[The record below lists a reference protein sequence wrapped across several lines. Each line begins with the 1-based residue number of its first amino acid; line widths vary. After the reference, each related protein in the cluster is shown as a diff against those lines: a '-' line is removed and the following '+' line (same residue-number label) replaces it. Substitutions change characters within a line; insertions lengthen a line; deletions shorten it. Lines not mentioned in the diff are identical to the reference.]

1 MAISAKSQATKLE
14 FSLRTFEANAEFML
28 GELKEE
34 QERVVLAGASAYA
47 TSAQRHTPPSLG
59 QTKIA
64 EMFYEDLQSD
74 HVFRKGEKTGGRRVI
89 YKLRDIVRNE
99 EKQPNKKLFG
109 EWLRQGFEY
118 AVRMKNR
125 KGRGVYLRPCRT
137 LDEAKR
143 YAVEDYR
150 GLMRSAWGMG
160 FLAMGRK
167 MPPVF
172 RTLTKLRPKIL
183 EKQNTLSNTAF
194 DARNM
199 RVTLTNDV
207 IPDGAGFLH
216 STDIN
221 ASIASVR
228 TMDDL
233 MTKYFKRKFE
243 L

>member
-1 MAISAKSQATKLE
+1 MAITAKSQAAKLE
-14 FSLRTFEANAEFML
+14 FSLRTFEANAEFMM
-28 GELKEE
+28 GELKDE
-34 QERVVLAGASAYA
+34 QEKIVLAGASAYA

-59 QTKIA
+59 QSKIDPI
-64 EMFYEDLQSD
+64 FYEELESD
-74 HVFRKGEKTGGRRVI
+74 HVLMHGEKAHGRRVI
-89 YKLRDIVRNE
+89 YKLREIVRNPA
-99 EKQPNKKLFG
+99 KQRYKKMFG
-109 EWLRQGFEY
+109 AYLQEGFEY
-118 AVRMKNR
+118 VVQMKNR
-125 KGRGVYLRPCRT
+125 NGRSTYLKPCRT
-137 LDEAKR
+137 LEEAKR

-172 RTLTKLRPKIL
+172 RTLTRLRPKIL
-183 EKQNTLSNTAF
+183 EKQNSLSSTAF
-194 DARNM
+194 NAQAM
-199 RVTLTNDV
+199 EVTLTNDV

-233 MTKYFKRKFE
+233 MTKFFTRKFE

>member
-1 MAISAKSQATKLE
+1 MATIAEKQAAKLE
-14 FSLRTFEANAEFML
+14 FSLRTFEANCEFML
-28 GELKEE
+28 GEMKEE
-34 QERVVLAGASAYA
+34 QEKIVLAGASAYA

-59 QTKIA
+59 QPKIA
-64 EMFYEDLQSD
+64 EMYYEDLQSD

-89 YKLRDIVRNE
+89 YKLRDIVRNQ
-99 EKQPNKKLFG
+99 EKQPNKKQFG

-125 KGRGVYLRPCRT
+125 KGRGVYLKPCRT

-150 GLMRSAWGMG
+150 GLMRAAWGMG
-160 FLAMGRK
+160 FVAMGRK
-167 MPPVF
+167 MPPAF
-172 RTLTKLRPKIL
+172 NALSRLRPKIL
-183 EKQNTLSNTAF
+183 EKKTSLSDSVFNAQN
-194 DARNM
+194 M
-199 RVTLTNDV
+199 EVIMTNYV
-207 IPDGAGFLH
+207 IPDGAGFLY

-233 MTKYFKRKFE
+233 MTKYFRRKFD

>member
-1 MAISAKSQATKLE
+1 MAITAQSQAAKLE

-34 QERVVLAGASAYA
+34 QEKVVLAGASAYA

-59 QTKIA
+59 QTKIDPT
-64 EMFYEDLQSD
+64 FYEDLESD
-74 HVFRKGEKTGGRRVI
+74 HVLMHGEKAGGRRVI
-89 YKLRDIVRNE
+89 YKLRDIVRNPA
-99 EKQPNKKLFG
+99 KQRYKKMFG
-109 EWLRQGFEY
+109 AYLQEGYEY
-118 AVRMKNR
+118 AVQMKNR
-125 KGRGVYLRPCRT
+125 NGRSTYLKPCRT

-150 GLMRSAWGMG
+150 GLMRAAWGMG
-160 FLAMGRK
+160 FVAMGRK

-172 RTLTKLRPKIL
+172 RSLTKLRPKIL
-183 EKQNTLSNTAF
+183 SKQNTLSNVAF
-194 DARNM
+194 DAQNVQ
-199 RVTLTNDV
+199 VTLTNDV
-207 IPDGAGFLH
+207 IPDGAGFLY

-221 ASIASVR
+221 ASIAAVR

-233 MTKYFKRKFE
+233 MTKFFTKKFD

>member
-1 MAISAKSQATKLE
+1 MAITAKSQAAKLE
-14 FSLRTFEANAEFML
+14 FSLRTFEANAEFMM
-28 GELKEE
+28 GELKDE
-34 QERVVLAGASAYA
+34 QEKIVLAGASAYA

-59 QTKIA
+59 QSKIDPI
-64 EMFYEDLQSD
+64 FYEEIESD
-74 HVFRKGEKTGGRRVI
+74 HVLMHGEKAHGRRVI
-89 YKLRDIVRNE
+89 YKLRDIVRNPA
-99 EKQPNKKLFG
+99 KQRYKKMFG
-109 EWLRQGFEY
+109 AYLQEGYEY
-118 AVRMKNR
+118 VVQMKNR
-125 KGRGVYLRPCRT
+125 NGRSTYLKPCRT
-137 LDEAKR
+137 LEEAKR

-172 RTLTKLRPKIL
+172 RTLTRLRPKIL
-183 EKQNTLSNTAF
+183 EKQNSLSSTAF
-194 DARNM
+194 NAQAM
-199 RVTLTNDV
+199 EVTLTNDV

-233 MTKYFKRKFE
+233 MTKFFTRKFE